1 MARGKGVISFP
12 FAHSSRNDHIAIRPR
27 ERGPGGTNVPRRK
40 HKGTCNWERRKEGMQ
55 TRNGKNNLYIMER
68 CDAYRRGTFVV
79 EEWE

>member
-1 MARGKGVISFP
+1 
-12 FAHSSRNDHIAIRPR
+12 
-27 ERGPGGTNVPRRK
+27 
-40 HKGTCNWERRKEGMQ
+40 MQ